1 MSRLD
6 AMIAREYTDR
16 DGNSKTAWA
25 RIGTA
30 WPAKQGAG
38 YSIVL
43 DALPL
48 PSMSRDGKL
57 ECRILLREPLP
68 ARDDAPRGNGTPAR
82 TKPSQFDAPDGL
94 DDEIPFIDCTPMR
107 EPHFARRSVFP

>member
-1 MSRLD
+1 
-6 AMIAREYTDR
+6 MIATDYVTSNG
-16 DGNSKTAWA
+16 DSKTRWTK
-25 RIGTA
+25 IGTA
-30 WPAKQGAG
+30 WPAKQGGG

-68 ARDDAPRGNGTPAR
+68 ARDDAPRNGTPAR
-82 TKPSQFDAPDGL
+82 NNRAPVDDL
-94 DDEIPFIDCTPMR
+94 DDSVPFGYAG
-107 EPHFARRSVFP
+107 EPARRSVFP

>member
-6 AMIAREYTDR
+6 AMIATDYVTSSG
-16 DGNSKTAWA
+16 DSKTRWTK
-25 RIGTA
+25 IGTA

-68 ARDDAPRGNGTPAR
+68 ARDDAPRTERAQSSPR
-82 TKPSQFDAPDGL
+82 RAPVDDDL
-94 DDEIPFIDCTPMR
+94 DQIPF
-107 EPHFARRSVFP
+107 

>member
-6 AMIAREYTDR
+6 AMIATDYVTSNG
-16 DGNSKTAWA
+16 DSKTRWTK
-25 RIGTA
+25 IGTA

-68 ARDDAPRGNGTPAR
+68 ARDDAPRNGTPAR
-82 TKPSQFDAPDGL
+82 NNRAPVDDL
-94 DDEIPFIDCTPMR
+94 DDVPFIDCTPMR